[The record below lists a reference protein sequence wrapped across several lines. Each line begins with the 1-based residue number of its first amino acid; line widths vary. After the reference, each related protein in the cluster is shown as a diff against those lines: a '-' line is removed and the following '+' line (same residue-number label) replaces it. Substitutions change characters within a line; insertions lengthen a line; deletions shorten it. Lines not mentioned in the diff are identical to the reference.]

1 MPDWVSVLDPDAVAT
16 DTTPYRRIAR
26 FYDAI
31 YLARGRSASDEV
43 EYLSRFWTNLDV
55 TSEACRILDAGCG
68 TGVHLPHLSA
78 HGTVTGIDGSP
89 DMIHHARLVHPDHEL
104 LVEDLRGFDLGR
116 SFDVVTCLF
125 GAIAYLTEP
134 KDLARGLAALG
145 RHVAGRGVLLLEPPL
160 LAETMSEPR
169 PQHVQIEFDGGLL
182 SRETKARRDGQCL
195 EIDFCWRFEPPGA
208 GRTEE
213 IHETHRLLALDSE
226 TWLRLLEEG
235 LPEAADISLDREG
248 PIGRGLFVARFTP
261 DGGRG
266 SG

>member
-1 MPDWVSVLDPDAVAT
+1 LDPDAVAT
-16 DTTPYRRIAR
+16 DTTPYRSIAR

-31 YLARGRSASDEV
+31 YQARRRSAADEV
-43 EYLSRFWTNLDV
+43 EYLSRFWTDLDV
-55 TSEACRILDAGCG
+55 TSGPCRILDAGCG

-78 HGTVTGIDGSP
+78 HGTVTGFDGSP
-89 DMIHHARLVHPDHEL
+89 DMIRHARLVHPDHEL
-104 LVEDLRGFDLGR
+104 LVEDLRSFDLGR

-134 KDLARGLAALG
+134 GDLARGLAALG
-145 RHVAGRGVLLLEPPL
+145 RHVGDRGVLLLEPPL

-169 PQHVQIEFDGGLL
+169 PQHVQVEFDGGLL
-182 SRETKARRDGQCL
+182 SRQTKARRDGQCL
-195 EIDFCWRFEPPGA
+195 EIRFCWRFESSGA
-208 GRTEE
+208 GKPEE
-213 IHETHRLLALDSE
+213 IHETHRLLALDSS

-235 LPEAADISLDREG
+235 LPEHADIALDREG
-248 PIGRGLFVARFTP
+248 PIGRGLFVARFNP